1 MQNLAT
7 FYPTFLARSARP
19 ASTAPIPARF
29 LRWARPADT
38 LFWLVWNLVEVSNCR
53 ESRVTLIINAGGG
66 VSTYSDWLV
75 EIDPTRKREREIWF
89 NEDIKRNDGRDDS
102 RHLFCKFECEVGC
115 RIREAVVLQRVFRVR
130 ICRLEKIQEFFL
142 ECFQHFL
149 QRFNSFVNYTHRLTG
164 INPLNDCVFCSLLRF
179 YWIFLVILYAR
190 GPYR

>member
-1 MQNLAT
+1 M
-7 FYPTFLARSARP
+7 R
-19 ASTAPIPARF
+19 
-29 LRWARPADT
+29 
-38 LFWLVWNLVEVSNCR
+38 
-53 ESRVTLIINAGGG
+53 GGG

-89 NEDIKRNDGRDDS
+89 NEDIKRNGGRDDS

-130 ICRLEKIQEFFL
+130 VCRLEKIQEFFL

-179 YWIFLVILYAR
+179 Y
-190 GPYR
+190 

>member
-1 MQNLAT
+1 MQNPAT
-7 FYPTFLARSARP
+7 FYPTFLARS

-53 ESRVTLIINAGGG
+53 EGRVTLIINAGGG
-66 VSTYSDWLV
+66 RKYVQRLAGGDWSH
-75 EIDPTRKREREIWF
+75 EEEREREIWF
-89 NEDIKRNDGRDDS
+89 NEDIKRNGGRDDS

-130 ICRLEKIQEFFL
+130 VCRLEKIQEFFL